1 MNENNTQNVIPNVNS
16 KGQEERNVPDLRY
29 KEFADEW
36 IISNISNAFTLLTN
50 NSLSRDDLNYDCGC
64 RKNIHYG
71 DILTKYTTVKNITDN
86 DVPYINDNIKISN
99 SSIKLISGDII
110 VADTAEDYTV
120 GKAIEIYDPNSLEIY
135 SGLHTIPLRPKHK
148 FAVGYLA
155 YYFNSYNHK
164 KRIFPLIQGIKVY
177 SISKSALSS
186 SIIKFPTLEEQ
197 DKIAQILI
205 KLDARISTQKKI
217 IEDLLSSKII
227 IKNKMIHKAKEIGNY
242 YTLKELGQYFNGVAH
257 ENNISEQGYVLIN
270 SKFISS
276 DGTIKK
282 HVNDSSFVLKKN
294 DICIVLSDLPNGKAL
309 SKCFFVNKDNYY
321 ALNQRIACIRTN
333 DISFSKYLYYYLS
346 RNDYFLKFDDGVSQ
360 TNLKKDDVLNC
371 PIYYSDFVKK
381 YIEYLEIIDIKIK
394 NEKQILLL
402 YEQQKQY
409 LLDKMFI

>member
-1 MNENNTQNVIPNVNS
+1 M
-16 KGQEERNVPDLRY
+16 RY

-217 IEDLLSSKII
+217 IEDIELLKKQLRNNIFTVYYSSFQPLKNLYIKGKAGGTPKTTNKEYYDGDIPFLSITDITSSGKYIDNCLKNISKKGLENSSAWIVPAGSLILSMYASVGLPCINKIELATSQAMFSMILKKGINIDYIYEYLKYFKENKLETYLEKGTQSNINSNIVENILIPLPDEEKISKIVNI
-227 IKNKMIHKAKEIGNY
+227 LTSIDKKIDNEKSILQLYIKQK
-242 YTLKELGQYFNGVAH
+242 
-257 ENNISEQGYVLIN
+257 
-270 SKFISS
+270 
-276 DGTIKK
+276 
-282 HVNDSSFVLKKN
+282 
-294 DICIVLSDLPNGKAL
+294 
-309 SKCFFVNKDNYY
+309 
-321 ALNQRIACIRTN
+321 
-333 DISFSKYLYYYLS
+333 
-346 RNDYFLKFDDGVSQ
+346 
-360 TNLKKDDVLNC
+360 
-371 PIYYSDFVKK
+371 
-381 YIEYLEIIDIKIK
+381 EYLLNK
-394 NEKQILLL
+394 L
-402 YEQQKQY
+402 
-409 LLDKMFI
+409 FI